1 MTKIQAVMEFD
12 AVAWREAAGGV
23 DIYATSSP
31 LACAVAGPGQL
42 AVKGLGSA
50 RGIMVGQ
57 DLVLRHQVY
66 SLNGFSFTNVTAP
79 KLSEVVI
86 WSIPGMGFYFGTST
100 DITLENCG
108 VRWRPGRP
116 MSITADASHFSEH
129 LTVLDSNR
137 MLPSHPLPSHPL
149 RQRALLSGEDSGLIH
164 LSGVH
169 FEGQGDDG
177 MNVHGTFHDVRVLHS
192 ATTFQLGSRPAGW
205 PAGKNSGGTPSPLNV
220 GGRYQFRNRRNW

>member
-66 SLNGFSFTNVTAP
+66 SLNGFSFTNATAP
-79 KLSEVVI
+79 KLSEIVI
-86 WSIPGMGFYFGTST
+86 WSIPGIYDSTFSRTVWSLYGGAKGLVIRYGFLLRHLHRYHPRE
-100 DITLENCG
+100 L
-108 VRWRPGRP
+108 RRPVATRAADVDHGRREP
-116 MSITADASHFSEH
+116 
-129 LTVLDSNR
+129 
-137 MLPSHPLPSHPL
+137 
-149 RQRALLSGEDSGLIH
+149 
-164 LSGVH
+164 
-169 FEGQGDDG
+169 
-177 MNVHGTFHDVRVLHS
+177 
-192 ATTFQLGSRPAGW
+192 FQ
-205 PAGKNSGGTPSPLNV
+205 
-220 GGRYQFRNRRNW
+220 